1 MHFSLCCFFLFH
13 MQLEVIKHNKTLHA
27 QVLEVLEE
35 VKKRERSGR
44 SVSVCPFHHH
54 FVFSRS

>member
-1 MHFSLCCFFLFH
+1 

-35 VKKRERSGR
+35 VKN
-44 SVSVCPFHHH
+44 VSDLGVLCPFHHH
-54 FVFSRS
+54 FVHDVDIC